1 MGRIEVSLRNFK
13 TYVPEELLYTEED
26 EWVRVEGERAVVGI
40 TDYAQR
46 MLKDVVGIE
55 LPKVGVKLSRKAVA
69 AMLESIKA
77 TAEVYA
83 PLSGTVVEVNERL
96 RGEPELLNKDPYGEG
111 WIFVLKLEN
120 PEELKELLSPQAYA
134 AKIQRKK

>member
-134 AKIQRKK
+134 TKIQRKK